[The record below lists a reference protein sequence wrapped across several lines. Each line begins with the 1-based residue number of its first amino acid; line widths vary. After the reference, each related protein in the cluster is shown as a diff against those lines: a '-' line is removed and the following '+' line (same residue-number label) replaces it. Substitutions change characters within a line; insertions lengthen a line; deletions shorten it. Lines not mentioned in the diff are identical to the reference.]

1 MSIRNMYNSFNIQ
14 LDPYW
19 DKVVSL
25 LHFEGT
31 SVYDSIVDE
40 KGNSWGKNGNLQLST
55 DDKKFG
61 ARSLLFTEASPGYI
75 QSGSNKYSIG
85 LNDFCIE
92 FFFNASHLV
101 GDKGLFHLPYTIG
114 GENYDLVL
122 KIQGAN
128 ILLETKN
135 YDPIYTMIY
144 SNTWYHVAVVRNN
157 FGYLHLYLDGTLI
170 GSFQFYDN
178 VNPFFSTDVYIGA
191 IVGYTYNFYGYIDEF
206 RFTNGEG
213 RYISNFTPPTA
224 PFPNF

>member
-31 SVYDSIVDE
+31 SVYDTIVDE

-55 DDKKFG
+55 DNKKFG
-61 ARSLLFTEASPGYI
+61 ARSLQLGE
-75 QSGSNKYSIG
+75 SGFSCIYSNSSKYTIG

-92 FFFNASHLV
+92 FFFKANAIE
-101 GDKGLFHLPYTIG
+101 DKQALFSMPYYISG
-114 GENYDLVL
+114 NYYTLSLEIITGYLFL
-122 KIQGAN
+122 K
-128 ILLETKN
+128 TTN
-135 YDPIYTMIY
+135 YSSIYTEIE
-144 SNTWYHVAVVRNN
+144 SNIWYHVALVRNN
-157 FGYLHLYLDGTLI
+157 IGYLHLYLDGTLVS
-170 GSFQFYDN
+170 SFQFYDN
-178 VNPFFSTDVYIGA
+178 FNSSPYIYIGTDEYYGSGF
-191 IVGYTYNFYGYIDEF
+191 VGYIDEF

-213 RYISNFTPPTA
+213 RYISGFSPPTA